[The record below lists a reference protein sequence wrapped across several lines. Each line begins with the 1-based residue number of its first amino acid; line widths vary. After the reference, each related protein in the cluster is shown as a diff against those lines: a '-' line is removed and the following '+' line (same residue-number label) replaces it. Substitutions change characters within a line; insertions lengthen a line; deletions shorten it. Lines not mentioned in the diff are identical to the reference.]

1 MAFCSKCG
9 EDMKDAKF
17 CATCGAPAGAQPEK
31 GEPVAPTSD
40 AAWDVQN
47 NKVMGILA
55 YIIFF
60 IPLLT
65 GDHKKS
71 EFVKYHTNQGTVL
84 FLASLILMVG
94 WSIVT
99 AVLGSIFAV
108 TFLWGLLAILGII
121 SGLLWLFP
129 TVFAI
134 LGIINVCNGRMQPL
148 PIIGKWTV
156 IK

>member
-9 EDMKDAKF
+9 AETQDKF
-17 CATCGAPAGAQPEK
+17 CAAC
-31 GEPVAPTSD
+31 GEPVSETSAKEVTPTQPTAD
-40 AAWDVQN
+40 ASKDAQD
-47 NKVMGILA
+47 NKVMAILS

-71 EFVKYHTNQGTVL
+71 PFVKFHANQGTVL
-84 FLASLILMVG
+84 FLASLVLMIA
-94 WSIVT
+94 WNIVA
-99 AVLGSIFAV
+99 AVLMITIV
-108 TFLWGLLAILGII
+108 LIPVVLLI
-121 SGLLWLFP
+121 SGLIWLVP

-134 LGIINVCNGRMQPL
+134 LGIINVCKEKMIPL
-148 PIIGKWTV
+148 PIIGKWQI